1 MKSGQITVTH
11 EGLTSH
17 YVRVHWS
24 LVGISGLVAT
34 IVVTL
39 VLFSS
44 VPSATWSPL
53 EGMKESTKSKIQ
65 QTVPQGWAF
74 FTRSAREPLTVPFNT
89 QGYSLSKLPTAG
101 KNNLFGL
108 NREGRSQGLEI
119 GAVLNSAGQDNFQDC
134 ASPTVQDCISS
145 AKKTEPNPISVQ
157 NIVTYPSL
165 CGELFLLSVVPA
177 PYEYRNLLNEHLV
190 AEKWLFMDVKC

>member
-74 FTRSAREPLTVPFNT
+74 SPEVRASHLLCLLTHKDI
-89 QGYSLSKLPTAG
+89 L
-101 KNNLFGL
+101 
-108 NREGRSQGLEI
+108 
-119 GAVLNSAGQDNFQDC
+119 
-134 ASPTVQDCISS
+134 
-145 AKKTEPNPISVQ
+145 
-157 NIVTYPSL
+157 
-165 CGELFLLSVVPA
+165 
-177 PYEYRNLLNEHLV
+177 
-190 AEKWLFMDVKC
+190 